1 MKTASKP
8 LRLTFSTAAAFILG
22 GVHVSAADLFEIS
35 ANSASGLLSVGGKS
49 LPDLVDNMINGTGK
63 FQSLENVP
71 FNAQLTY
78 AGVNNALFFNVS
90 DLGGGAWQAQLSS
103 PFHPG
108 LINRTFSGQSRAE
121 VETQI
126 QDYLKRDGLS
136 DLARFLK
143 AISEQSAHG
152 TMVGNPNS
160 TTALTANYSFTEYGM
175 AMTET
180 AEEKED
186 PKEATGVGM
195 AMVGDVGFIKAQG
208 IEANSYSFTPFLPMK
223 LSSRVRLDI
232 GVPMNYTEVGGA
244 QVFRGGL
251 QLAMPIL
258 VVKRNYKEGRPWLWQ
273 VTPHGG
279 TQIAGSFDLVAGGV
293 INSAGVTSLIAYD
306 FGKFEIS
313 MGNHI
318 SFHESLE
325 ISIGDYTFDPQI
337 SNQIVKNGIKVGVP
351 FAKRWYAEA
360 YAIDTELLGSGNFMS
375 RYTTLGGGVGYKF
388 LGKADSAKKKKGYAM
403 IGAYSNFGT
412 DWTSANIQFG
422 TGWKF

>member
-1 MKTASKP
+1 
-8 LRLTFSTAAAFILG
+8 
-22 GVHVSAADLFEIS
+22 
-35 ANSASGLLSVGGKS
+35 
-49 LPDLVDNMINGTGK
+49 MINGTGK

-78 AGVNNALFFNVS
+78 AGVNNALFFNVA
-90 DLGGGAWQAQLSS
+90 DVGGGAWQAELSS

-108 LINRTFSGQSRAE
+108 LIQRSFTGASRAD

-126 QDYLKRDGLS
+126 QDYLKREGLS

-160 TTALTANYSFTEYGM
+160 TTALIANYSFTEYGM

-186 PKEATGVGM
+186 PKEATGAGI

-208 IEANSYSFTPFLPMK
+208 IEANSYSFTPFVPMK
-223 LSSRVRLDI
+223 LSSRVRLDV
-232 GVPMNYTEVGGA
+232 GVPLNYTEVGGA
-244 QVFRGGL
+244 QVFRGGI
-251 QLAMPIL
+251 QLALPIL
-258 VVKRNYKEGRPWLWQ
+258 IVKRNYKEGRPWLWQ

-279 TQIAGSFDLVAGGV
+279 TQIAGSFDLIAGGV
-293 INSAGVTSLIAYD
+293 INSGGVTSLIAYD

-313 MGNHI
+313 MGNHV

-325 ISIGDYTFDPQI
+325 VSIGDYSFDPQV

-360 YAIDTELLGSGNFMS
+360 YAIDTELLGSGNFLS

-388 LGKADSAKKKKGYAM
+388 LGKTDSVKKKKGYAM

-412 DWTSANIQFG
+412 DWTSANVQFG